1 MTKMAK
7 SVNNAKT
14 NAKKRAKTTQNGL
27 TPHLWPIF
35 LADLGTPLSND
46 HPCSWSE
53 TNIGCFS
60 DQPPDGRRR
69 TIVCCRC
76 HEGGGFERKAS
87 VRHTVLPPSG
97 RKAGSGRPSRPAGT
111 PPSAGGQ
118 PLLRVPLRL
127 PHRRQRPGSAP
138 TVAGPLGPGR
148 SARASHNAQDCT
160 REILYFFVICFR
172 IHNFFENTI
181 NNGVFHKFA

>member
-76 HEGGGFERKAS
+76 HEGGGVRKKSVSPPHRSTPQRPEGRQWPALPSCRHPSERGRPTS
-87 VRHTVLPPSG
+87 PPCPSSPATPPPTPWVCPNCCWAAG
-97 RKAGSGRPSRPAGT
+97 ARAVGSGLAQCAGLHT
-111 PPSAGGQ
+111 
-118 PLLRVPLRL
+118 
-127 PHRRQRPGSAP
+127 
-138 TVAGPLGPGR
+138 
-148 SARASHNAQDCT
+148 
-160 REILYFFVICFR
+160 
-172 IHNFFENTI
+172 
-181 NNGVFHKFA
+181 